1 MIDLDAI
8 KASGANSDERSLA
21 ILRLH
26 DWREWVA
33 VTDALCADLLRDGVS
48 SGEFERFARGTCQP
62 AI

>member
-33 VTDALCADLLRDGVS
+33 VTDALCAERLRDGVS
-48 SGEFERFARGTCQP
+48 SVEFERFGRGL
-62 AI
+62 

>member
-21 ILRLH
+21 LLRLH

-33 VTDALCADLLRDGVS
+33 VTDALCAERLRGGVS
-48 SGEFERFARGTCQP
+48 SDEFECFARGL
-62 AI
+62 A